1 METTTQ
7 NRSLQTKRI
16 SAKELHYY
24 IWILI
29 GVFTLVAATFPTA
42 LMRVSKDKKFAA
54 YNFHLK
60 SLTIEGQLPKPSSKS
75 PAVQPVIDQPSAQT
89 SSGGNTEKTKTL
101 NISGASTTNQAEQAR
116 HPSNAT
122 AEITNT
128 EQLAA
133 LNQKLHGQIEQVWQ
147 ASRRRFD
154 QALEYRISV
163 REDGAIATY
172 EALNSPAS
180 NYLQH
185 TPLPKLLVPPTPNK
199 TDTQARNSIQESVGQ
214 FRVVFTPQGILEV
227 SPWYGWG
234 R

>member
-1 METTTQ
+1 METATQ

-16 SAKELHYY
+16 SAKELHQY

-60 SLTIEGQLPKPSSKS
+60 SLTIEGQLPKPSSQS
-75 PAVQPVIDQPSAQT
+75 SDVQPVVAQPFART
-89 SSGGNTEKTKTL
+89 ASSGNTEKTL
-101 NISGASTTNQAEQAR
+101 NISSASTTNQAAQAR

-133 LNQKLHGQIEQVWQ
+133 LNQKLHSQIEQVWQ

-163 REDGAIATY
+163 REDGAITSY
-172 EALNSPAS
+172 EAINSAAS
-180 NYLQH
+180 DYLQQ
-185 TPLPKLLVPPTPNK
+185 TPLPKLFVPPTPNK
-199 TDTQARNSIQESVGQ
+199 TGTQAGGSIQESVGQ
-214 FRVVFTPQGILEV
+214 FRVVFTSQGILEV
-227 SPWYGWG
+227 SPWHGWG

>member
-16 SAKELHYY
+16 SAKELHQY

-42 LMRVSKDKKFAA
+42 LIRVSKDKKFAA

-60 SLTIEGQLPKPSSKS
+60 SLTVEGQLPKPSSQS
-75 PAVQPVIDQPSAQT
+75 SDVQPVVAQPSVQT
-89 SSGGNTEKTKTL
+89 MSSGNTEKTL
-101 NISGASTTNQAEQAR
+101 SISGVSTTNQADQAR
-116 HPSNAT
+116 HPSNPT

-128 EQLAA
+128 EQLAL
-133 LNQKLHGQIEQVWQ
+133 LNQKLHSQIEQIWQ
-147 ASRRRFD
+147 ASRRKFD

-163 REDGAIATY
+163 REDGAIANY
-172 EALNSPAS
+172 EALNPAAS
-180 NYLQH
+180 DYLQQ
-185 TPLPKLLVPPTPNK
+185 TPLQQLLVSPTPN
-199 TDTQARNSIQESVGQ
+199 TTSTQARGSTQELIGQ

-227 SPWYGWG
+227 SPWHGWG

>member
-1 METTTQ
+1 METGIQ
-7 NRSLQTKRI
+7 NRSLQNKRI
-16 SAKELHYY
+16 SAKELHTY

-60 SLTIEGQLPKPSSKS
+60 SLTLEGQLPTSFSQS
-75 PAVQPVIDQPSAQT
+75 PGAQPVIDQPSART
-89 SSGGNTEKTKTL
+89 ARSSNTEKTL
-101 NISGASTTNQAEQAR
+101 NISGASITNQAAQAR

-133 LNQKLHGQIEQVWQ
+133 LNQKLHSQIEQVWQ

-172 EALNSPAS
+172 EALNQAAS
-180 NYLQH
+180 DSLQH
-185 TPLPKLLVPPTPNK
+185 TPLQQLLVSPTPS
-199 TDTQARNSIQESVGQ
+199 TTSTQAKGSIQESVGQ

-227 SPWYGWG
+227 SPWHGWG

>member
-1 METTTQ
+1 METETGMRQ
-7 NRSLQTKRI
+7 VQTKPI
-16 SAKELHYY
+16 SAREMYKYV
-24 IWILI
+24 WILL
-29 GVFTLVAATFPTA
+29 GVFILLAVTFPTA
-42 LMRVSKDKKFAA
+42 FIRVSKDKKFAA

-60 SLTIEGQLPKPSSKS
+60 SLTIEGQLPTSSKS

-89 SSGGNTEKTKTL
+89 MSGGNTEKTL
-101 NISGASTTNQAEQAR
+101 NISSASTTNQADQTR

-128 EQLAA
+128 EQLAL
-133 LNQKLHGQIEQVWQ
+133 LNQKLHSQIEQVWQ

-163 REDGAIATY
+163 REDGAIANY
-172 EALNSPAS
+172 EALNSAAS
-180 NYLQH
+180 DYLQQ
-185 TPLPKLLVPPTPNK
+185 TPLQQLIVSPTPN
-199 TDTQARNSIQESVGQ
+199 TTSTQARGSTQELIGQ

-227 SPWYGWG
+227 SPWHGWG